1 MFYIFNVNLML
12 SKCYVNVNNFLY
24 LINIKHN
31 MKNLIFISAFLLFF
45 NMYSQDNVNEQSI
58 ELNDLIKVEIF
69 HDNGELYQVG
79 FLKNNKLHGR
89 LESYDINGNLAV
101 IGEFNKGKKDGKW
114 FFWNNE
120 QIIEVYYNKN
130 TILSHK
136 SWIKKIVAIN

>member
-1 MFYIFNVNLML
+1 
-12 SKCYVNVNNFLY
+12 
-24 LINIKHN
+24 

-69 HDNGELYQVG
+69 HDNEVISGR

-101 IGEFNKGKKDGKW
+101 IGEFNKGKKMESG
-114 FFWNNE
+114 FFG
-120 QIIEVYYNKN
+120 ITKNKLLRFI
-130 TILSHK
+130 TIKIK
-136 SWIKKIVAIN
+136 S

>member
-1 MFYIFNVNLML
+1 
-12 SKCYVNVNNFLY
+12 
-24 LINIKHN
+24 
-31 MKNLIFISAFLLFF
+31 MKNLFLLISLFF
-45 NMYSQDNVNEQSI
+45 VNSIVSQNEIKYQD
-58 ELNDLIKVEIF
+58 LNTEDLEHVYNRFDRVVKVEIF

-130 TILSHK
+130 KILSHK
-136 SWIKKIVAIN
+136 SWIKKIVASN

>member
-1 MFYIFNVNLML
+1 
-12 SKCYVNVNNFLY
+12 
-24 LINIKHN
+24 

-101 IGEFNKGKKDGKW
+101 IGEFNKG
-114 FFWNNE
+114 
-120 QIIEVYYNKN
+120 
-130 TILSHK
+130 
-136 SWIKKIVAIN
+136 